1 MPDHRRQRKPG
12 CFMDVRV
19 ISALAAAA
27 LIGGCAMDYQQLGTY
42 YVAPGKYEYY
52 RCRDLGPEIASWT
65 DREQE
70 LTGVMQK
77 ASQEASGTFV
87 NAVVYSPELGI
98 ARENLRAAREEAQ
111 RKNCSPQS
119 LAVKRTV
126 AGKILSVS
134 DPTPP
139 GTTITGAQT
148 GPAASGPQPLPPP
161 AAR

>member
-1 MPDHRRQRKPG
+1 MY
-12 CFMDVRV
+12 VRLIGAFAV
-19 ISALAAAA
+19 AA

-42 YVAPGKYEYY
+42 YVSPGKYEYY

-77 ASQEASGTFV
+77 ASQETSGTIV
-87 NAVVYSPELGI
+87 NAMVYSPELGI

-119 LAVKRTV
+119 LAVKRTT

-134 DPTPP
+134 DPNPP
-139 GTTITGAQT
+139 GTSGQT
-148 GPAASGPQPLPPP
+148 APAAAGMQQLPPP
-161 AAR
+161 PERTR